1 MTDAW
6 TASRIAQEQA
16 NDVMKAARQ
25 HRLARS
31 AAVKLGARHPVGR
44 LLAEVRALGRM
55 LARQRRDTACGWRH
69 AAEDA

>member
-44 LLAEVRALGRM
+44 PLAEARAKPQ
-55 LARQRRDTACGWRH
+55 ARPQRRDTARGWRH